1 MAYAPPLA
9 LDRIISPVLLRPKLI
24 RATRNM
30 YRFLSKLHPVCR
42 PSKLDEKWRTTEN
55 SLNARI
61 RELKYA
67 QIHALMYALIQ
78 VAALLV
84 IPVLFV
90 LGEAAKSPF
99 LFTGILQIGC
109 GIGAYAVTMIF
120 NSRTEAKEGLFTSTV
135 KQEIWSLCTKKLM
148 LVSVIGNCM
157 LVLFSWGFL
166 FVNVFIVAIL
176 YETRQLFLSFT
187 KAWPFTSTHDTPRGE
202 TDREFDELQSQRLE
216 NRLRQRSHFFRT
228 SIFCVPAIAGVV
240 LVILSHDDTP
250 QPLLAIGTVFANP
263 GTLLGG
269 TSLGVSFVLI
279 AAVFWTLQRICAG
292 EMANRISNKCPNL
305 EDAEAYERKIR
316 VKDID
321 RCMTSISLVI
331 AGVVLCAIGLTYEL
345 IASKTI
351 SFSLHQLFYAIMGA
365 LAYSIGAVSKE
376 VPRIYLIIANAF
388 NKRNRERARMEYL
401 DMGVKV
407 VHSVRALRFV
417 TPLGILIL
425 LWMLSMLDVVHLDY
439 LIIGAMGITVSN
451 LLVRD
456 DTSER
461 LSYQALMVS
470 LWLFGTITYF
480 TEGFVTNVPLELPVT
495 VFILV
500 LVFRVSR
507 LVRRTSDEEGW
518 MLDSFHKLKLLASK
532 EVDTETR
539 RFLTNARMDELIAI
553 DKHKSAGELIIS
565 YKNLV
570 QYLEALDITFAGR
583 VMVGRHELLREDA
596 KMSDIS
602 REALRADQAAAKDS
616 LDEVSK
622 IRHLVDML
630 VHSRQQGSR
639 FDEIVAVALTG
650 AGLVLG
656 LLVFNGDGE
665 FYSEFSSFLLSSVV
679 VFLFFN
685 ILDLEKDRKDK
696 TMIKDEEMSKIFDT
710 EISIVNFEG
719 AKKRD
724 QEGAS
729 VVKSIVIVAGFLLL
743 FTGVF
748 K

>member
-1 MAYAPPLA
+1 
-9 LDRIISPVLLRPKLI
+9 
-24 RATRNM
+24 M
-30 YRFLSKLHPVCR
+30 YRFLSKLHPACR
-42 PSKLDEKWRTTEN
+42 PSKQDLDFSHKDESLKDE

-61 RELKYA
+61 RELMWVK
-67 QIHALMYALIQ
+67 IHALIYALIQ
-78 VAALLV
+78 VGALLV

-90 LGEAAKSPF
+90 LGDAAESPF
-99 LFTGILQIGC
+99 LFTGVLQFGC
-109 GIGAYAVTMIF
+109 GIGAYAVTMLF
-120 NSRTEAKEGLFTSTV
+120 NSRTKTRKKLFISTV
-135 KQEIWSLCTKKLM
+135 IENIWSPYTLILM
-148 LVSVIGNCM
+148 SVSVIANCM
-157 LVLFSWGFL
+157 LVLFAWGLL
-166 FVNVFIVAIL
+166 FVNASTVAIL

-187 KAWPFTSTHDTPRGE
+187 KACTFKSIHDQPRE
-202 TDREFDELQSQRLE
+202 HRRDESCGAFENRQNLRLE
-216 NRLRQRSHFFRT
+216 DHLRQRLRFFRT
-228 SIFCVPAIAGVV
+228 LIFCVPAIAGVV
-240 LVILSHDDTP
+240 LVILSHHDIP
-250 QPLLAIGTVFANP
+250 QPLLEIGAVFASP

-269 TSLGVSFVLI
+269 TLLGASLVLI
-279 AAVFWTLQRICAG
+279 AAFFWSLQRICAG
-292 EMANRISNKCPNL
+292 EMAKRLGNKYPNPKN
-305 EDAEAYERKIR
+305 AEAYEMKMDI
-316 VKDID
+316 KDFD

-331 AGVVLCAIGLTYEL
+331 AGVVLCAIGLAIEL

-351 SFSLHQLFYAIMGA
+351 SFSLHQLFYAFMGA
-365 LAYSIGAVSKE
+365 LAYSIGAVAKE
-376 VPRIYLIIANAF
+376 VPRIYLIIAKALNE
-388 NKRNRERARMEYL
+388 RNRENAQIEYL
-401 DMGVKV
+401 DMGVKA
-407 VHSVRALRFV
+407 VHAVRAFRFA

-425 LWMLSMLDVVHLDY
+425 LWMLSILDVVHLDY

-451 LLVRD
+451 LLIRD

-480 TEGFVTNVPLELPVT
+480 TDGLVTDVPLELPVT

-518 MLDSFHKLKLLASK
+518 MLEAFHKLKLCASK
-532 EVDTETR
+532 EKNAKLKDY
-539 RFLTNARMDELIAI
+539 LDNARELELISI
-553 DKHKSAGELIIS
+553 DKHKSAGELIKS
-565 YKNLV
+565 YKKLV
-570 QYLEALDITFAGR
+570 EYLERLSVSYSNKILERRKRLADPKIKYDDMTREAAQVNLAADNDALNEI
-583 VMVGRHELLREDA
+583 
-596 KMSDIS
+596 SDI
-602 REALRADQAAAKDS
+602 RR
-616 LDEVSK
+616 
-622 IRHLVDML
+622 LVDML

-696 TMIKDEEMSKIFDT
+696 TMTKYDEMNDDFKNRVSPA
-710 EISIVNFEG
+710 ISIVNVEG

-724 QEGAS
+724 LEGAS